1 MTGQPEM
8 LLKGSG
14 RLSEANSRGE
24 IGEVARMVFKGCKG
38 ELEASAAK
46 AGYKILSVYP
56 SPE

>member
-8 LLKGSG
+8 LLKGPG

-24 IGEVARMVFKGCKG
+24 IGRVARTAFKGCRG
-38 ELEASAAK
+38 EIEASAAK
-46 AGYKILSVYP
+46 AGNKILSVYP